1 MNPNLA
7 KLEAYPFQK
16 LRALLGTVTA
26 AADKTPLNLSIGEPR
41 HPTPAV
47 INDAITQNLAAL
59 SNYPATL
66 GTDALREACANWLEK
81 RYQIRRPHP
90 DTEIL
95 PVCGSREALFS
106 FAQVAVGKTSA
117 KPDPVVI
124 FPNPFYQIY
133 EGAALLAGA
142 TPFYVP
148 SLAAQ
153 NFKPDWAKVPADI
166 WARTQLVFVCSP
178 NNPTGAVMDLAEWR
192 ELFALADRYD
202 FVIASDE
209 CYSEIWQ
216 DAPPL
221 GGLSAAQQL
230 GRADFSR
237 LVMFTSLSKR
247 SNAPGLRSGFV
258 AGDARYL
265 KPYLLYRTYHGAAM
279 SGVVQAASVAAWQD
293 ETHVE
298 QNRAAYREKFA
309 AVYPILRDV
318 FTLQMPQAG
327 FYFWAKLPVDDDEA
341 FVRDLFAEEN
351 VTLLCGSYLA
361 READGINPGR
371 GFVRMALVA
380 ELQDCVAAAER
391 IRDFCLRQQNA

>member
-41 HPTPAV
+41 HATPAV
-47 INDAITQNLAAL
+47 IKDAIVQNLSAL

-66 GTDALREACANWLEK
+66 GSEQLRAACADWLEQ
-81 RYQIRRPHP
+81 RYQIRRPNP
-90 DTEIL
+90 ETEIL

-106 FAQVAVGKTSA
+106 FAQIAVGKTA
-117 KPDPVVI
+117 EKPDPVVI

-153 NFKPDWAKVPADI
+153 NFKPDWSKVPADI

-178 NNPTGAVMDLAEWR
+178 NNPTGAVMDLEEWR

-216 DAPPL
+216 EAPPL

-258 AGDARYL
+258 AGDAKYL

-279 SGVVQAASVAAWQD
+279 SGVVQAASIAAWQD

-318 FTLQMPQAG
+318 LTLQMPQAG

-361 READGINPGR
+361 READGVNPGR
-371 GFVRMALVA
+371 GLVRIALVA
-380 ELQDCVAAAER
+380 ELQDCVTAAKR
-391 IRDFCLRQQNA
+391 IRDFCLRRKP